1 MVRNRCVEHIGK
13 GIETSTMASA
23 PKPRTPNSASD
34 AESGRDALL
43 GANVAGSQVSVLD
56 YVTLGHGGSGSD
68 RTIYVSRKPEG
79 HLSRW
84 PKPSVCVCVFV
95 RERDPDTGCSIDV
108 KLLEDDVGLIV
119 CILHRCVTPS
129 TFTACGSQV
138 FIVVAHRFTPGATS
152 SCLEPQPWCGER
164 RNGCFSTPPVG

>member
-84 PKPSVCVCVFV
+84 PKPSVCVCV
-95 RERDPDTGCSIDV
+95 CSCESEIRTLGV
-108 KLLEDDVGLIV
+108 
-119 CILHRCVTPS
+119 PS
-129 TFTACGSQV
+129 T
-138 FIVVAHRFTPGATS
+138 S
-152 SCLEPQPWCGER
+152 SY
-164 RNGCFSTPPVG
+164 